1 MTPLCFLA
9 LSLIPL
15 CHRRRLCLLSLHL
28 QVVFRIFIALYVDY
42 CYWGATKVAE
52 SALQVL
58 VTSAMQVLSA
68 TKVAEGA
75 LQVLPAEGA

>member
-28 QVVFRIFIALYVDY
+28 QVVFRMFLALYVD
-42 CYWGATKVAE
+42 CYWRATKVAE